1 MKLIRKATIMFIL
14 VSLVLTLVACGP
26 KPDETVK
33 NFFDAAKKSDF
44 TTMANFIKKNG
55 NKDTFKYDDKDQEK
69 VIKSVFSKVSYEIVS
84 STVDGKN
91 ATVKTKVTSLDL
103 PKIYSKTVS
112 DLMPSLFATSLSN
125 PNSEENT
132 KNQVMQT
139 FLNAIN
145 NPNASKTTTEVD
157 IKLVK
162 EDKKGWLIDPNDDLL
177 NAMTGNFNKAFANS
191 NNSSAKGDSSKS
203 QKSKVT
209 AQSVVDKLKEKEGNF
224 MTGITVVTAENDDNK
239 LLGRPNQYTE
249 KIFWKD
255 NRSTGDRTDST
266 VEVFNNKEDADARR
280 QYIEGIIKSMP
291 TFTQY
296 IEQKNNVLIRIDGQL
311 TPDQANEYLN
321 IFKSL
326 DI

>member
-1 MKLIRKATIMFIL
+1 MKLIRKGILMFIL
-14 VSLVLTLVACGP
+14 TSLVLTLLACGA
-26 KPDETVK
+26 KPDESVK
-33 NFFDAAKKSDF
+33 NFFEAAKKSDF
-44 TTMANFIKKNG
+44 TTMVNYIKKDV
-55 NKDTFKYDDKDQEK
+55 NKSNFKYDDKDQEK

-84 STVDGKN
+84 SSVDGKN

-103 PKIYSKTVS
+103 PKIYGKTVS
-112 DLMPSLFATSLSN
+112 DLMPSLLASAFSN
-125 PNSEENT
+125 ANSDDA
-132 KNQVMQT
+132 KNQVIQT
-139 FLNAIN
+139 FINDLND
-145 NPNASKTTTEVD
+145 PNASKTTTEVD

-162 EDKKGWLIDPNDDLL
+162 DNKSGWLIEPNDDLV
-177 NAMTGNFNKAFANS
+177 NAITGNFNKAFANNNKS
-191 NNSSAKGDSSKS
+191 NDSSQKQDS
-203 QKSKVT
+203 SKSKVT
-209 AQSVVDKLKEKEGNF
+209 AQFVVDKLKEKEGSY
-224 MTGITVVTAENDDNK
+224 MTDITVVTAENDDNK

-280 QYIEGIIKSMP
+280 QYIEGVIKSMP